1 MRSSR
6 SATPALV
13 VLFALLFASCA
24 NQLENAAPEPVS
36 SQSTTTS
43 EPEPTTTI
51 PATTTTATT
60 TPLRAARIFTS
71 YEFPA
76 GLIDGRPTQI
86 QGLLGVPEGEG
97 PFPLAIVMHGS
108 HPACVDDFLP
118 ETFAPS
124 IVTEPLPPLCGAEF
138 PEYIRH
144 DIGLGHIVTAL
155 NNAGVAAISID
166 VDSAYVW
173 WGGEPDELA
182 TVEGLVA
189 THFDAI
195 TRLNNGDDVGLSVE
209 GTTGRFDLD
218 DVSLIGHS
226 RSGGHVV
233 PMISSDRSLPFDP
246 TAIVMMQPAVGFPGS
261 DLLDVPVLLVRGECD
276 EDVGPEAGLEYVSE
290 VFPAERS
297 SVVADMW
304 LPAAGHR
311 MLNTGLNG
319 STCPERGDRGLIQA
333 QVAQAVSSFVASDG
347 TRVELID
354 AAGATVDTIRGTA
367 PETALANAVV
377 NFDPADVPFSISE
390 TELLTPWPENADY
403 SDALIE
409 DF

>member
-1 MRSSR
+1 MRTGR
-6 SATPALV
+6 PATSALIVLLA
-13 VLFALLFASCA
+13 LFAVSCA
-24 NQLENAAPEPVS
+24 SQQENAVTPTVS
-36 SQSTTTS
+36 SQVTTSTTPESTTT
-43 EPEPTTTI
+43 
-51 PATTTTATT
+51 TTTT
-60 TPLRAARIFTS
+60 PPPPEQIFTS

-118 ETFAPS
+118 ETFAQS
-124 IVTEPLPPLCGAEF
+124 IVTEPLPQLCGTEF

-144 DIGLGHIVTAL
+144 DIGLGHVVTAL

-182 TVEGLVA
+182 TVKGLVA

-195 TRLNNGDDVGLSVE
+195 TRLNDGDDVGLGIE
-209 GTTGRFDLD
+209 GTAGRFDLD

-233 PMISSDRSLPFDP
+233 PMISSDSSLPFDP
-246 TAIVMMQPAVGFPGS
+246 TAIVMAQPAVGFPGA

-290 VFPAERS
+290 VFPPERA
-297 SVVADMW
+297 SVIADIW

-319 STCPERGDRGLIQA
+319 STCPERGDRDLIQA

-347 TRVELID
+347 ARIDLID

-367 PETALANAVV
+367 PENASADASVS
-377 NFDPADVPFSISE
+377 FDPAAVPFLVSE
-390 TELLTPWPENADY
+390 TELLAQWPENADY
-403 SDALIE
+403 SDAIIE